1 MSTISGQIRSLPTA
15 AQMVTKWN
23 EFETEFWLAYL
34 DSTGFQPHQV
44 AHVLANLQP
53 GLFTQCLNQDKIAH
67 QGTAG
72 FPRAVLLSK
81 EIIPRKFAAWMS
93 QFHVGHA

>member
-34 DSTGFQPHQV
+34 DSIGYTSYQV
-44 AHVLANLQP
+44 DHVLANLQP
-53 GLFTQCLNQDKIAH
+53 GLFTQCLSQDKIAN

-81 EIIPRKFAAWMS
+81 EIIPRNFAAWMS
-93 QFHVGHA
+93 HFHVGHA